1 MSGITSGSSRSSAE
15 VRARIWITGIIV
27 GGGFSVHLLKV
38 CSHLPSTDGF
48 GPNKSLRYF
57 GFFAKKQTLSPV
69 ENGAMYGN
77 GMHLIE
83 FRFWPFRDRL
93 YPPEP
98 QSTVI
103 VHCTTEHQI
112 LGLAILPST
121 ETNST
126 FAVTQKRG
134 DYCNQEAHVDVRF
147 NEPTGN
153 HISISRSPLRPKLSM
168 QRSSFRL
175 YLSTTCSTVEMP
187 TF

>member
-1 MSGITSGSSRSSAE
+1 MNTMGSTNQERGRIHSSQSAE
-15 VRARIWITGIIV
+15 KFGRLRFHVRFGENTANKPGNWRIAPTV
-27 GGGFSVHLLKV
+27 
-38 CSHLPSTDGF
+38 PS
-48 GPNKSLRYF
+48 
-57 GFFAKKQTLSPV
+57 
-69 ENGAMYGN
+69 
-77 GMHLIE
+77 
-83 FRFWPFRDRL
+83 WPFRDRL